1 MRIRA
6 GGALALSAA
15 VALLAIPPTVEAAD
29 HRDGAAV
36 KMDPSTDINDV
47 FAWMS
52 GDGATVYLAMTVFPL
67 ATSGAKFSNTGK
79 YVFHLDSSAA
89 YGMPQTNVNV
99 ICTFDANQKASC
111 WVVNG
116 STTLDYVAGDASGTS
131 GLAST
136 SGKLKVFAGLRDDP
150 FFFNLEGFQQT
161 AAAVGM
167 AAGSLQFDP
176 AGCPTLDANT
186 DTALLGLLTHT
197 NMGMSPPKDFFAGK
211 NTLAIVVAVDKA
223 MVTPGGNILGVWA
236 STNQ

>member
-6 GGALALSAA
+6 GGVPAFLSA
-15 VALLAIPPTVEAAD
+15 VAILAIPLTLEAAD

-52 GDGATVYLAMTVFPL
+52 ADGATVYLAMTVFPL
-67 ATSGAKFSNTGK
+67 ATSGAKFSNTAK
-79 YVFHLDSSAA
+79 YVFHLDSSAG
-89 YGMPQTNVNV
+89 YGMPPTNVNV

-111 WVVNG
+111 WAVNG
-116 STTLDYVAGDASGTS
+116 STALDYVTGDASATEGF
-131 GLAST
+131 ASM

-167 AAGSLQFDP
+167 AASGLQFDP
-176 AGCPTLDANT
+176 AGCPTLDAAT

-197 NMGMSPPKDFFAGK
+197 NMGMSPPKDFFSGK

-223 MVTPGGNILGVWA
+223 MVTPGGKILGVWA